1 VVVLDCVIMAN
12 GLVDG
17 SDDGLSLVRAMG
29 QSRAI

>member
-1 VVVLDCVIMAN
+1 MAN

-17 SDDGLSLVRAMG
+17 SDDGLSLVKATG